1 MLPVSEYYSIPNT
14 KLLPSCY
21 IHSWKFFYFY
31 NKSSSVIYAFC
42 VRVSPYWTIGIIRC
56 KTSNLY
62 LYAHLKDDSKAL
74 LFLESNYAW
83 MYNKEEFSGLSEQL
97 NIYHEPQHWLAS
109 RNNQT
114 LSMHRTC
121 ICPSSLYC
129 LNVF

>member
-1 MLPVSEYYSIPNT
+1 MKYTERYIASIVNAISFLYT
-14 KLLPSCY
+14 FMEL
-21 IHSWKFFYFY
+21 FFYFY

-62 LYAHLKDDSKAL
+62 LYAHLKDDCRAL

-97 NIYHEPQHWLAS
+97 NIYHEPQHWFAS